1 MAPIPER
8 AVAAVKA
15 MKAIGFSGHAV
26 KPVLKNLLKV
36 YENNWEYIEA
46 ENYRVLADAILDA
59 QESKDAPPKNKTI
72 DADLSGKNK
81 EVLADDEPEPYR
93 TRIRI
98 RQEDDQLAPDE
109 SLLKRQKLEA
119 CASPEIYLQRKRTE
133 LCRSPSNLRS
143 KAVEPVSPQT
153 SLRQEVTEGISPQP
167 SNTSERG
174 GPNLPQM
181 NSRETRASTHSHHQ
195 AGALEADSGSLLKT
209 YRRGRQPAR
218 GNPGNAVQF
227 EEPKI
232 EPGTDVLQENDMADL
247 CTAPIRPKDEPY
259 DDDSIGFEAPI
270 AVIYPP
276 YPVSSPIPH
285 PVSNPIPAENAADQD
300 ERSQDDP
307 VMNASTSQANVAEA
321 SAVQHDDRGQG
332 KEQLPIAAFENGK
345 TSELVS
351 VQEASSTSIDIASS
365 ASGEVKLS
373 LMCSPDRPDF
383 RMPSLEA
390 IFKMV
395 EDRCLKSYKILQPD
409 FSLMNVMKE
418 MCQCALELGSESAED
433 KQESFVKITPA
444 LESLKKSAV
453 HDIFC
458 GVPCFSSASPN
469 LMMPEVSRF
478 ATMNGIF
485 PNQNLCGKNENGKS
499 KKNEGTE
506 VPEASDITCHSLVV
520 VQWPQLALGDIRPLH
535 DVNDISK
542 GEERVRIS
550 VVNEFSSEKYP
561 SSFQYIPRNVVYQ
574 NAFVDVSLAR
584 IGDEDCCADCFGDC
598 VAAAIPCACARE
610 TGGEFAYTSDGL
622 LKKKF
627 LDECISMNRDPQK
640 HHHFYCKHCP
650 IERSKNEDMPDPCK
664 GHLVRKFVKECW
676 SKCGCSKQC
685 GNRVVQRGITFNFQV
700 FFTAEGKG
708 WGLRTLEDLPR
719 GSFVCEYVGEILT
732 NLELYDRTMQTTGNA
747 KHTYPVLLD
756 ADWGSEGVLKDEEAL
771 CLDATF
777 YGNVA
782 RFINHRCF
790 DANLVEVP
798 VEVETPDHHYYHLA
812 FFTTRKIEAFEELT
826 WDYGIDFDDHAHPI
840 KAFQCRCGSRF
851 CRNMK
856 RTKTRARA
864 LSRK

>member
-8 AVAAVKA
+8 ALVALKA
-15 MKAIGFSGHAV
+15 MKAIGFPMHVA
-26 KPVLKNLLKV
+26 KPVLKNLLKL
-36 YENNWEYIEA
+36 YDNNWEYIEA

-59 QESKDAPPKNKTI
+59 QESKDVAPKNKII
-72 DADLSGKNK
+72 DDDSSGRHND
-81 EVLADDEPEPYR
+81 VLASDEPGPYR
-93 TRIRI
+93 TSLRI
-98 RQEDDQLAPDE
+98 RQDDDQLTPSMYHSDVTGE

-119 CASPEIYLQRKRTE
+119 YASPEIHSERRRAE
-133 LCRSPSNLRS
+133 LCSSQSNLRS
-143 KAVEPVSPQT
+143 KAVQP
-153 SLRQEVTEGISPQP
+153 ISPQP
-167 SNTSERG
+167 SLRQDMTEDISPQPSHPSERG
-174 GPNLPQM
+174 GPISPQI
-181 NSRETRASTHSHHQ
+181 NCRETRVSSHAHQ
-195 AGALEADSGSLLKT
+195 AAPVQADSGSLLKT
-209 YRRGRQPAR
+209 YRLGRQPAHE
-218 GNPGNAVQF
+218 NPGNAVHF
-227 EEPKI
+227 KEPKI
-232 EPGTDVLQENDMADL
+232 EPGTEVLQKNDTADQCMAF
-247 CTAPIRPKDEPY
+247 IRPKDEPY
-259 DDDSIGFEAPI
+259 DDDSVGFETPI
-270 AVIYPP
+270 AMIYP
-276 YPVSSPIPH
+276 SHPI
-285 PVSNPIPAENAADQD
+285 SNPIPTENKD
-300 ERSQDDP
+300 ETSQEDST
-307 VMNASTSQANVAEA
+307 MNASTSQANVAEA
-321 SAVQHDDRGQG
+321 SAVQHDDREHG
-332 KEQLPIAAFENGK
+332 KEQLPVAAHENGK

-351 VQEASSTSIDIASS
+351 VQEASSPSIDIASS

-373 LMCSPDRPDF
+373 LTCSPDHPDF

-390 IFKMV
+390 LFKMV

-433 KQESFVKITPA
+433 KQENFVKITPA
-444 LESLKKSAV
+444 LESLKKCGV
-453 HDIFC
+453 HDIL
-458 GVPCFSSASPN
+458 GGMPCSSSASLN
-469 LMMPEVSRF
+469 LMRPEGSGF
-478 ATMNGIF
+478 TAMNGIY
-485 PNQNLCGKNENGKS
+485 PNQNLGGNNESGRS
-499 KKNEGTE
+499 KKIEGHK
-506 VPEASDITCHSLVV
+506 VPEASDITPHSLVV
-520 VQWPQLALGDIRPLH
+520 VRQPQLVLGDIRPLH
-535 DVNDISK
+535 DINDISK

-561 SSFQYIPRNVVYQ
+561 SSFQYIPRNIVYQ

-622 LKKKF
+622 LKKKL

-650 IERSKNEDMPDPCK
+650 IERSKNEVTPDPCK

-685 GNRVVQRGITFNFQV
+685 GNRVVQRGITCHLQV

-708 WGLRTLEDLPR
+708 WGLRTLEELPR
-719 GSFVCEYVGEILT
+719 GAFVCEYVGEILT
-732 NLELYDRTMQTTGNA
+732 NMELYDRTMQTTGNA

-812 FFTTRKIEAFEELT
+812 FFTTRKIEALEELT

-840 KAFQCRCGSRF
+840 KAFQCRCGSRL

-856 RTKTRARA
+856 RTKTRAR
-864 LSRK
+864 SSVSK